1 MFLQVLLL
9 IAIFSFSCFTSRS
22 RHLDAIS
29 PCFTLAWN
37 MASLTIPSW
46 LNVSSAKLSVLLQ
59 RIHLSSTRWG
69 WLLFK
74 MESESRTHAHTL
86 DTNEAIQFGRS
97 TDVNSSTISL
107 WTQSDWSVSFLA
119 HSNRV
124 SVYRGL

>member
-9 IAIFSFSCFTSRS
+9 IAIFSFSCFTSQS
-22 RHLDAIS
+22 RHLDVTS

-86 DTNEAIQFGRS
+86 NTNEAIQFDS
-97 TDVNSSTISL
+97 TNVNSNIISL
-107 WTQSDWSVSFLA
+107 WTQSDWSVSFLT

-124 SVYRGL
+124 SVCRNL